1 LKKRA
6 GFTLIEMVMVIFLMS
21 LFSSVLGYLM
31 LQMIES
37 SQLGFDLESLDWNV
51 RESLERM
58 TRDMRQINP
67 NNITTMTSSNLVFT
81 DQTGSAQNYQYTS
94 PSISHNGN
102 GLVNNIGSFAFSYF
116 DDTGTST
123 TTAANVRYILVAV
136 MFQTVDSAGTTS
148 TPIYYT
154 TIAVRNGEGV

>member
-1 LKKRA
+1 LKRRA

-21 LFSSVLGYLM
+21 LFSTVLGYLM
-31 LQMIES
+31 TQMVES

-51 RESLERM
+51 RESLERI

-67 NNITTMTSSNLVFT
+67 NTVTTMTSSNLIFT
-81 DQTGSAQNYQYTS
+81 DQTGATQNYQYTA
-94 PSISHNGN
+94 PSVFHNGTS
-102 GLVNNIGSFAFSYF
+102 LVSNIGSFAFSYF
-116 DDTGTST
+116 DGTGTST

-136 MFQTVDSAGTTS
+136 MFQTTDSAGTTS

-154 TIAVRNGEGV
+154 TIAVRNGV